1 MASSWCAL
9 ARTENRAASKRARGR
24 WALVF
29 RKEWVETKSSKTNY
43 SDEIEFRKAM
53 MPKNGPAKLFLGVA
67 KLFDYSYT
75 ASNCSSVVD
84 RVKNLRRSP
93 DAKAK
98 LRERR
103 RRAAAGFE
111 PRCAGALTRRPI
123 R

>member
-1 MASSWCAL
+1 
-9 ARTENRAASKRARGR
+9 
-24 WALVF
+24 
-29 RKEWVETKSSKTNY
+29 
-43 SDEIEFRKAM
+43 

-98 LRERR
+98 LRERL
-103 RRAAAGFE
+103 
-111 PRCAGALTRRPI
+111 AGARRPDSSQDTPEL
-123 R
+123 